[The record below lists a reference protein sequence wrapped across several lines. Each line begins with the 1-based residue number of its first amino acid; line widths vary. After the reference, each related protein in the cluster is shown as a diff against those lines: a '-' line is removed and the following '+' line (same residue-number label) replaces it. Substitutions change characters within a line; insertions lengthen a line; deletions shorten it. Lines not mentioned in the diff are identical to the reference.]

1 MMRRL
6 SLILLLA
13 IWMPMTLTAQTAD
26 RIKADPSYVWAE
38 GRGQGLSDADEAAV
52 DALVRLLSVTEELP
66 LAPSVRQ
73 RIWETYRSDIQ
84 KCSARS
90 VESPGRVIRYMEWS
104 RIPEIFAARWKKVR
118 ELAASAESARQRG
131 DPAAARCYCAWAE
144 TYLESLPPGQ
154 QALRNRLSR
163 LDASL
168 GAGPVAPLRMRNVES
183 EVRAIRAAL
192 SLPAARPDAPSPSP
206 EAAPEK
212 RPAPIVAETPTPRE
226 PLPRRQPIQPL
237 AALSPMEYSV
247 PLFYAMPLRLS
258 GTLPGGGRPGAQPTR
273 PGLSVS
279 ALLEWDR
286 GLACGLRLSCA
297 LGRLDPYVSVRST
310 LAHRKASY
318 SARSDGATD
327 FGYLWASGDAC
338 CRRDALSAGTALWL
352 GRPRRSS
359 PAPRLGV
366 FVGLGCGRSDLLWG
380 DSNGEWARIEDL
392 SARGLLVEGGLQ
404 CRIGDFSGLIGL
416 SAIGFSRT
424 ALMLGL
430 GWVF

>member
-38 GRGQGLSDADEAAV
+38 GGGQGLSDADEAAV

-73 RIWETYRSDIQ
+73 RVWETYRSDIQ

-90 VESPGRVIRYMEWS
+90 VESPGRVIRYMEWI

-192 SLPAARPDAPSPSP
+192 SLPAARPDAPGAGTHEPFGS
-206 EAAPEK
+206 AAEN
-212 RPAPIVAETPTPRE
+212 
-226 PLPRRQPIQPL
+226 Q
-237 AALSPMEYSV
+237 SV
-247 PLFYAMPLRLS
+247 PVFSHQTAEILR
-258 GTLPGGGRPGAQPTR
+258 RR
-273 PGLSVS
+273 IV
-279 ALLEWDR
+279 
-286 GLACGLRLSCA
+286 
-297 LGRLDPYVSVRST
+297 VVR
-310 LAHRKASY
+310 
-318 SARSDGATD
+318 
-327 FGYLWASGDAC
+327 
-338 CRRDALSAGTALWL
+338 
-352 GRPRRSS
+352 
-359 PAPRLGV
+359 
-366 FVGLGCGRSDLLWG
+366 
-380 DSNGEWARIEDL
+380 E
-392 SARGLLVEGGLQ
+392 
-404 CRIGDFSGLIGL
+404 
-416 SAIGFSRT
+416 
-424 ALMLGL
+424 
-430 GWVF
+430 